1 MENLSEWLR
10 TAGRVQ
16 RVSLDMTAA
25 FEGSYDSY
33 QTYDGGGISYGR
45 FQFTLTSGSL
55 FTVVEQY
62 VNRATTSTADE
73 LQKNYLNR
81 LRQRD
86 KGLKN
91 DPALKTFLLRAA
103 RERTMQ
109 QAQDAVAVTEYWEPV
124 QELSITPRNIQLPL
138 SKALIFDMAINHGL
152 SHDMLTLAEEEI
164 GVPPKSRMPD
174 NGGDERELVW
184 ALVEIR
190 RERLY
195 NFAEANNFGGLK
207 VRADFW
213 VSMVKRNDWLLFG
226 DEIGQI
232 YPKRGRTVRV
242 Y

>member
-1 MENLSEWLR
+1 MENLREWLR
-10 TAGRVQ
+10 ATGRVQ
-16 RVSLDMTAA
+16 RVSMDMTAA
-25 FEGSYDSY
+25 FEGGYDSY
-33 QTYDGGGISYGR
+33 QTYDDGGISYGR

-55 FTVVEQY
+55 FTVVEEY
-62 VNRATTSTADE
+62 VNRATTSTANE

-81 LRQRD
+81 LRRQD

-91 DPALKTFLLRAA
+91 DQALKTFLLRAA
-103 RERTMQ
+103 RETTMQ

-152 SHDMLTLAEEEI
+152 YHDMLTRAEEEI
-164 GVPPKSRMPD
+164 GVSSKSRLPD
-174 NGGDERELVW
+174 NGGDERELIR

-190 RERLY
+190 RERLH
-195 NFAEANNFGGLK
+195 NFADEHGFGGLK

-213 VSMVKRNDWLLFG
+213 VSMVERNDWLLFG

-232 YPKRGRTVRV
+232 YPKRGRVVRV